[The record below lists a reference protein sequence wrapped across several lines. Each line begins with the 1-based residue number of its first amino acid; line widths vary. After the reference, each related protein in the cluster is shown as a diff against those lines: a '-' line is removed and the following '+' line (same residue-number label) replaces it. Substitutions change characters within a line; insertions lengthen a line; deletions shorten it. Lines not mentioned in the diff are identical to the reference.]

1 MRNPPRTS
9 SSRSGAP
16 APESI
21 HYPRLVEQ
29 YYKLV
34 WATVDKQIFLDK
46 GLD

>member
-1 MRNPPRTS
+1 MTRVGQ
-9 SSRSGAP
+9 SGAL
-16 APESI
+16 I
-21 HYPRLVEQ
+21 RFDNIYYPRLVEE

>member
-1 MRNPPRTS
+1 M
-9 SSRSGAP
+9 
-16 APESI
+16 
-21 HYPRLVEQ
+21 VEE

>member
-1 MRNPPRTS
+1 MVRQTPTQTTVKLRFDN
-9 SSRSGAP
+9 
-16 APESI
+16 I
-21 HYPRLVEQ
+21 YYPRLVEE

>member
-1 MRNPPRTS
+1 VTSICYPRT
-9 SSRSGAP
+9 
-16 APESI
+16 
-21 HYPRLVEQ
+21 VEE

>member
-1 MRNPPRTS
+1 MTS
-9 SSRSGAP
+9 IS
-16 APESI
+16 
-21 HYPRLVEQ
+21 YPRMVQE